1 MMDLEYFPISGPILI
16 RTRTFEDNRGSFTES
31 FNLEAFSNAR
41 LPHTFVQDNQSI
53 SKKGVIRGLHYQ
65 KQPFAQGKLVRV
77 VKGSAWDVAV
87 DIRAGSP
94 TFGQHI
100 SVLLSENEPS
110 QLWIP
115 EGFAH
120 GFAAL
125 EDGTCFL
132 YKCTNYYSPQHEIG
146 IRWNDPALG
155 IDWGIEHPIVSDKD
169 MALPELNQNLNDF
182 IYVLT

>member
-1 MMDLEYFPISGPILI
+1 
-16 RTRTFEDNRGSFTES
+16 
-31 FNLEAFSNAR
+31 
-41 LPHTFVQDNQSI
+41 
-53 SKKGVIRGLHYQ
+53 VIRGLHYQ

-132 YKCTNYYSPQHEIG
+132 YKCTNYYSPQHETG

-155 IDWGIEHPIVSDKD
+155 IDW
-169 MALPELNQNLNDF
+169 
-182 IYVLT
+182 